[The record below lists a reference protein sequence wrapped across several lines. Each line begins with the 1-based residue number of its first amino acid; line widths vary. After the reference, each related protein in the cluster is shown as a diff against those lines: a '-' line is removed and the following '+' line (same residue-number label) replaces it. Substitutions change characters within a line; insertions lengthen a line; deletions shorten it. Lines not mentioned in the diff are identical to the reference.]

1 MFIEEFRDYIKD
13 ECTDEHGKISKPYYE
28 IDPVNWSR
36 LKEKYEKDDIKE
48 TLAEILMQYDP
59 PYMEIRIGEAEKDFH
74 LLEKFT
80 YKDLNE
86 TTEET
91 KSVNTSFYES
101 FEMTDEQKEKHEKS
115 SSIVK
120 KQRQDSLFTE
130 TPWFARSEYSDEF
143 LLSDRILKRNNKGNK
158 ASNYWQQEN
167 RWSVDGSVSPGPLRT
182 WNSKEF
188 MTSLMGSLFTLKAEK
203 VDKSTLRTSIGLRKY
218 ICSQFKPNVAKLI
231 YQFYPDSLP
240 EKFRD
245 NVPTHHKTD
254 NNDEI
259 ILDDKTNEP
268 KKFRDAQVVLDFS
281 MGWGDRLCG
290 FYASTAKK
298 YIGIDPRKENH
309 PIYNQ
314 QKEFYENLLKT
325 EKETH
330 FIESPAEDADLSNV
344 KIKVDGE
351 EVGITEDGGQ
361 VDLIFTSP
369 PYFSVERYSY
379 DDTQSW
385 VRHKNIDRWNEDF
398 LHKALNNVL
407 TTLKSGGLL
416 MVNISDVNA
425 SSQGTKGGKQWLKI
439 CDPMNEYL
447 HNRGDMKYVECFG
460 MEMAKR
466 PNCLGIGTAD
476 DIDDSN
482 MDAEYHEREGSFGE
496 PVWVW
501 QKN

>member
-1 MFIEEFRDYIKD
+1 MFIEEFRNYIKD
-13 ECTDEHGKISKPYYE
+13 EYTDEHGNVNKPYYE

-36 LKEKYEKDDIKE
+36 LKEKYDKDDIKE
-48 TLAEILMQYDP
+48 TLAEILMEYEP
-59 PYMEIRIGEAEKDFH
+59 PYMDIDIDEAEKDFYG
-74 LLEKFT
+74 LERFT
-80 YKDLNE
+80 YKQLNE
-86 TTEET
+86 YKEET
-91 KSVNTSFYES
+91 RNVNTNFYES

-115 SSIVK
+115 SNVIK

-130 TPWFARSEYSDEF
+130 TPWFARSEYDWE
-143 LLSDRILKRNNKGNK
+143 LSNRVLKRNNKGNK
-158 ASNYWQQEN
+158 ASNFFQQKN

-182 WNSKEF
+182 WSNKDF

-203 VDKSTLRTSIGLRKY
+203 IDKSALRTSIGLRKY

-231 YQFYPDSLP
+231 YDFYAESLP
-240 EKFRD
+240 PEFG
-245 NVPTHHKTD
+245 
-254 NNDEI
+254 
-259 ILDDKTNEP
+259 DKANKVET
-268 KKFRDAQVVLDFS
+268 VLDFS

-290 FYASTAKK
+290 FYASNATK
-298 YIGIDPRKENH
+298 YIGIDPRTENH

-314 QKEFYENLLKT
+314 QKEFYETWMGKK
-325 EKETH
+325 KETD
-330 FIESPAEDADLSNV
+330 FIESPAEDADL
-344 KIKVDGE
+344 
-351 EVGITEDGGQ
+351 TEHKDS

-447 HNRGDMKYVECFG
+447 QSRGDMQYVECFG

-466 PNCLGIGTAD
+466 PNCLGIGTAE

>member
-1 MFIEEFRDYIKD
+1 MFIEEFKNYIKEEYKD
-13 ECTDEHGKISKPYYE
+13 SEGKLIKPYYE

-36 LKEKYEKDDIKE
+36 LKEKYDKEDIKE

-59 PYMEIRIGEAEKDFH
+59 PYMEIHIDEAEKDFKKLLYDFSYAKQFEH
-74 LLEKFT
+74 KDIKIEVKHKFLDFSETKEIDEKSVVPDPDYDRSYLEKPTF
-80 YKDLNE
+80 
-86 TTEET
+86 
-91 KSVNTSFYES
+91 
-101 FEMTDEQKEKHEKS
+101 KERHEKTKT
-115 SSIVK
+115 K
-120 KQRQDSLFTE
+120 KIRRRLDSLFVN

-143 LLSDRILKRNNKGNK
+143 PLSDRILKRNNTGNK
-158 ASNYWQQEN
+158 ASNYYQQEN

-182 WNSKEF
+182 WSNKDF
-188 MTSLMGSLFTLKAEK
+188 MTSLMGSLFTLNAEK

-218 ICSQFKPNVAKLI
+218 ICSQFRPSVAKLI
-231 YQFYPDSLP
+231 YDYYIESIPDN
-240 EKFRD
+240 FRD
-245 NVPTHHKTD
+245 KANKVET
-254 NNDEI
+254 
-259 ILDDKTNEP
+259 
-268 KKFRDAQVVLDFS
+268 VLDFS

-290 FYASTAKK
+290 FYASKATK
-298 YIGIDPRKENH
+298 YIGIDPRTENH
-309 PIYNQ
+309 PIYDK
-314 QKEFYENLLKT
+314 QKEFYESWLGKK
-325 EKETH
+325 KETD
-330 FIESPAEDADLSNV
+330 FIPSPAEDADL
-344 KIKVDGE
+344 
-351 EVGITEDGGQ
+351 TEHKDS

-407 TTLKSGGLL
+407 TTLKEGGLL

-425 SSQGTKGGKQWLKI
+425 TSQGTKGGKQWLKI

-447 HNRGDMKYVECFG
+447 QSRGDMEYVECFG

-476 DIDDSN
+476 DIEDSN

-501 QKN
+501 QKKIKSKTK

>member
-1 MFIEEFRDYIKD
+1 MIIEEFRDYIKD
-13 ECTDEHGKISKPYYE
+13 ECTDEHGNVSKPYYE

-36 LKEKYEKDDIKE
+36 LKEKYDKEDIKE

-59 PYMEIRIGEAEKDFH
+59 PYMEITKKDAEIDFQKLQKH
-74 LLEKFT
+74 SYASQNQT
-80 YKDLNE
+80 SQ
-86 TTEET
+86 
-91 KSVNTSFYES
+91 KSVKVKTDFFTKVDDIDEKSVEPNEDLDQSYVDKLTS
-101 FEMTDEQKEKHEKS
+101 KERHEKTKT
-115 SSIVK
+115 K
-120 KQRQDSLFTE
+120 KITNRLNSLFVN
-130 TPWFARSEYSDEF
+130 TPWFARSEYDWK
-143 LLSDRILKRNNKGNK
+143 LSKRILKRNNTGNK

-218 ICSQFKPNVAKLI
+218 ICSQFRPSVAKLI
-231 YQFYPDSLP
+231 YDHYVESLS
-240 EKFRD
+240 ENIRD
-245 NVPTHHKTD
+245 KVNKVET
-254 NNDEI
+254 
-259 ILDDKTNEP
+259 
-268 KKFRDAQVVLDFS
+268 VLDFS

-290 FYASTAKK
+290 FYASKAKK
-298 YIGIDPRKENH
+298 YIGIDPRKENR
-309 PIYNQ
+309 PIYDK
-314 QKEFYENLLKT
+314 QKLHYEQFVDTK
-325 EKETH
+325 KETD
-330 FIESPAEDADLSNV
+330 FIESPAEDADLTKYKDS
-344 KIKVDGE
+344 
-351 EVGITEDGGQ
+351 

-385 VRHKNIDRWNEDF
+385 VRHKNIDRWNEEF

-447 HNRGDMKYVECFG
+447 KSRGDMKYVECFG

-466 PNCLGIGTAD
+466 PNCLGIGTAED
-476 DIDDSN
+476 FDESN
-482 MDAEYHEREGSFGE
+482 MDADYHEREGSFGE

>member
-1 MFIEEFRDYIKD
+1 MYIK
-13 ECTDEHGKISKPYYE
+13 ELEKFAVEPYFYIGE
-28 IDPVNWSR
+28 DDWNYV
-36 LKEKYEKDDIKE
+36 KETYEKDDVKE
-48 TLAEILMQYDP
+48 TLAEILMKYDP
-59 PYMEIRIGEAEKDFH
+59 PYMEIQKQEAEKDFYT
-74 LLEKFT
+74 LLNFT
-80 YKDLNE
+80 YKNFNE
-86 TTEET
+86 YTEV
-91 KSVNTSFYES
+91 KKNINTSFFET
-101 FEMTDEQKEKHEKS
+101 FEMTDEQEENYQKS
-115 SSIVK
+115 STKVK

-130 TPWFARSEYSDEF
+130 TPWFARSEYDWK
-143 LLSDRILKRNNKGNK
+143 LSDRVLKRNNAGNK
-158 ASNYWQQEN
+158 ASNFFQQKN

-182 WNSKEF
+182 WTNKDF
-188 MTSLMGSLFTLKAEK
+188 MTSLMGSLYSLKAEK
-203 VDKSTLRTSIGLRKY
+203 VDKSALRTSIGLRKY

-231 YQFYPDSLP
+231 YDFYVDSLP
-240 EKFRD
+240 AKFRESA
-245 NVPTHHKTD
+245 NKVET
-254 NNDEI
+254 
-259 ILDDKTNEP
+259 
-268 KKFRDAQVVLDFS
+268 VLDFS

-290 FYASTAKK
+290 FYASNAKK
-298 YIGIDPRKENH
+298 YIGIDPRTENH
-309 PIYNQ
+309 PIYNEQ
-314 QKEFYENLLKT
+314 KAFYEDKLKKQKET
-325 EKETH
+325 V
-330 FIESPAEDADLSNV
+330 FIESPAEDADLTNYENS
-344 KIKVDGE
+344 
-351 EVGITEDGGQ
+351 

-385 VRHKNIDRWNEDF
+385 VRHKNIDRWNKEF

-447 HNRGDMKYVECFG
+447 QSRGDMKYVECFG

-476 DIDDSN
+476 DIEDSN

>member
-1 MFIEEFRDYIKD
+1 MIIEEFKNYIKEEYKD
-13 ECTDEHGKISKPYYE
+13 SEGKLVKPYYE
-28 IDPVNWSR
+28 IDPVNWTR
-36 LKEKYEKDDIKE
+36 LKEKYDKEDIKE
-48 TLAEILMQYDP
+48 TLAEILMQYDL
-59 PYMEIRIGEAEKDFH
+59 PYMEICPYEAEKDFH

-86 TTEET
+86 TTEEA

-101 FEMTDEQKEKHEKS
+101 FEMTNEQKEKHEKS

-130 TPWFARSEYSDEF
+130 TPWFARSVYSKKF
-143 LLSDRILKRNNKGNK
+143 PLSDRILKRNNKGNK
-158 ASNYWQQEN
+158 ASNYFQQEN

-231 YQFYPDSLP
+231 YQFYPDSLLK
-240 EKFRD
+240 KFRD

-254 NNDEI
+254 EDDKI
-259 ILDDKTNEP
+259 ILDKKTNEP
-268 KKFRDAQVVLDFS
+268 EKYRDAQVVLDFS

-290 FYASTAKK
+290 FYASKATK
-298 YIGIDPRKENH
+298 YIGIDPRTENH
-309 PIYNQ
+309 PIYDK
-314 QKEFYENLLKT
+314 QKEFYESWLGKK
-325 EKETH
+325 KETD
-330 FIESPAEDADLSNV
+330 FIPSPAEDADL
-344 KIKVDGE
+344 
-351 EVGITEDGGQ
+351 TEYKDS

-385 VRHKNIDRWNEDF
+385 VRHKNIDRWNKDF

-407 TTLKSGGLL
+407 TTLKEGGLL
-416 MVNISDVNA
+416 MVNISDVNTT
-425 SSQGTKGGKQWLKI
+425 SKGMKGGKQWLKI
-439 CDPMNEYL
+439 CDPMNEHL
-447 HNRGDMKYVECFG
+447 SKKNNASYVECFG

-466 PNCLGIGTAD
+466 PNCLGIGTAED
-476 DIDDSN
+476 TDDSK
-482 MDAEYHEREGSFGE
+482 MDTEYHEREGSFGE

-501 QKN
+501 QKS

>member
-1 MFIEEFRDYIKD
+1 MYIK
-13 ECTDEHGKISKPYYE
+13 ELEKFAIEPYFYIGE
-28 IDPVNWSR
+28 GDWAKV
-36 LKEKYEKDDIKE
+36 KETYEKDDIKE
-48 TLAEILMQYDP
+48 TLAEILMKYDP
-59 PYMEIRIGEAEKDFH
+59 PYMEIQKYEAEKDFYA
-74 LLEKFT
+74 LLNFT
-80 YKDLNE
+80 YKNLNE
-86 TTEET
+86 YTEV
-91 KSVNTSFYES
+91 KKNINTSFFET
-101 FEMTDEQKEKHEKS
+101 FEMTDEQDESYQKS
-115 SSIVK
+115 STKVK

-130 TPWFARSEYSDEF
+130 TPWFARSEYDWK
-143 LLSDRILKRNNKGNK
+143 LSDRVLKRNNAGNK
-158 ASNYWQQEN
+158 ASNFFQQKN

-182 WNSKEF
+182 WNNKDF

-203 VDKSTLRTSIGLRKY
+203 VDKSALRTSIGLRKY

-231 YQFYPDSLP
+231 YDFYVDSLP
-240 EKFRD
+240 TEFRESA
-245 NVPTHHKTD
+245 NKVET
-254 NNDEI
+254 
-259 ILDDKTNEP
+259 
-268 KKFRDAQVVLDFS
+268 VLDFS

-290 FYASTAKK
+290 FYASNAKK
-298 YIGIDPRKENH
+298 YIGIDPRTENH
-309 PIYNQ
+309 PIYNEQ
-314 QKEFYENLLKT
+314 KAFYEDKLKKQKET
-325 EKETH
+325 V
-330 FIESPAEDADLSNV
+330 FIESPAEDADLTNYENS
-344 KIKVDGE
+344 
-351 EVGITEDGGQ
+351 

-385 VRHKNIDRWNEDF
+385 VRHKNIDRWNTEF

-447 HNRGDMKYVECFG
+447 QSRGDMKYVECFG

-476 DIDDSN
+476 DIEDSN

>member
-1 MFIEEFRDYIKD
+1 MYQKEFEDYIKK
-13 ECTDEHGKISKPYYE
+13 EYTDNNGNLVKPYYE
-28 IDPVNWSR
+28 IDELNWTR
-36 LKEKYEKDDIKE
+36 LKEKYDKDDIKE
-48 TLAEILMQYDP
+48 TLAEILMEYEP
-59 PYMEIRIGEAEKDFH
+59 PYMAISLEEATDDFNKLGIHSYAKQNEYTTESRHVKTDFFTEVVDVDEKSVELNED
-74 LLEKFT
+74 LDQSYLEK
-80 YKDLNE
+80 L
-86 TTEET
+86 
-91 KSVNTSFYES
+91 TS
-101 FEMTDEQKEKHEKS
+101 KERHEKS
-115 SSIVK
+115 KTKIIK
-120 KQRQDSLFTE
+120 RRLNSLFVD
-130 TPWFARSEYSDEF
+130 TPWFARSEYDWK
-143 LLSDRILKRNNKGNK
+143 LSNRVLKRNNTGNK
-158 ASNYWQQEN
+158 ASNYFQQEN

-182 WNSKEF
+182 WNNKDF

-203 VDKSTLRTSIGLRKY
+203 VNKSTLRTSIGLRKY
-218 ICSQFKPNVAKLI
+218 ICSQFRPNVAKQI
-231 YQFYPDSLP
+231 YNFYLDSLDS
-240 EKFRD
+240 EFKD
-245 NVPTHHKTD
+245 N
-254 NNDEI
+254 
-259 ILDDKTNEP
+259 LNEV
-268 KKFRDAQVVLDFS
+268 RTVLDFS

-290 FYASTAKK
+290 FYASKATK
-298 YIGIDPRKENH
+298 YIGLDPRTENH

-314 QKEFYENLLKT
+314 QKEFYEKLMNRK
-325 EKETH
+325 KETV
-330 FIESPAEDADLSNV
+330 FIESPAEDADL
-344 KIKVDGE
+344 
-351 EVGITEDGGQ
+351 TEHEDS

-407 TTLKSGGLL
+407 TTLRSGGLL

>member
-13 ECTDEHGKISKPYYE
+13 ECTDEHGNVSKPYYE

-59 PYMEIRIGEAEKDFH
+59 PYMDINIDEAEKDFYG
-74 LLEKFT
+74 LERFT
-80 YKDLNE
+80 YKQLNE
-86 TTEET
+86 YTEE
-91 KSVNTSFYES
+91 KKNVNTSFFES
-101 FEMTDEQKEKHEKS
+101 FEMTDGQKEKHEKS
-115 SSIVK
+115 SNVIK
-120 KQRQDSLFTE
+120 KQRQTSLFTE
-130 TPWFARSEYSDEF
+130 TPWFARSEYDWK
-143 LLSDRILKRNNKGNK
+143 LSNRVLKRNNKGNK
-158 ASNYWQQEN
+158 ASNFFQQKN

-182 WNSKEF
+182 WGNKDF

-203 VDKSTLRTSIGLRKY
+203 IDKSALRTSIGLRKY
-218 ICSQFKPNVAKLI
+218 ICSQFKPNIAKLI
-231 YQFYPDSLP
+231 YDFYADSLP
-240 EKFRD
+240 KEFRE
-245 NVPTHHKTD
+245 NANKVET
-254 NNDEI
+254 
-259 ILDDKTNEP
+259 
-268 KKFRDAQVVLDFS
+268 VLDFS

-290 FYASTAKK
+290 FYASNATK
-298 YIGIDPRKENH
+298 YIGLDPRTENH
-309 PIYNQ
+309 PIYNE
-314 QKEFYENLLKT
+314 QKEFYERLMSRT
-325 EKETH
+325 KETV
-330 FIESPAEDADLSNV
+330 FIESPAEDADL
-344 KIKVDGE
+344 
-351 EVGITEDGGQ
+351 TEHTDS

-425 SSQGTKGGKQWLKI
+425 SSKGTKGGKQWLKI

-447 HNRGDMKYVECFG
+447 KSRGDMKYVECFG